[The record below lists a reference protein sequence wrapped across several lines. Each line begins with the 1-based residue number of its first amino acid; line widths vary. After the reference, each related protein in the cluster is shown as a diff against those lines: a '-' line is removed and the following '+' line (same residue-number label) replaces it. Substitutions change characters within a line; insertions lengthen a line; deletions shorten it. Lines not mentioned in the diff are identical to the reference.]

1 MRILATIVSSI
12 FTSTLL
18 LGCIEDQSSTSIKL
32 PNVHVQ
38 TLSESHQYRV
48 KREYVGM
55 ILSRDNANL
64 GFEFAGKINQVSVN
78 VGDQVLQGQRLAS
91 LNNQLLVNELEQ
103 FQARLD
109 QVNAQL
115 ALVKNNLKRQERLK
129 TKGFSAD
136 AEIDSLKSQRDNLL
150 ASRQEL
156 NVSIEA
162 NQLRQDK
169 SILYAPYA
177 GQISQKFVSIGDVVG
192 AGNPVL
198 TLLSSGNK
206 EAKFGV
212 PISAFDALKSQT
224 QQQIRVGEKI
234 YTGQLMNATSSVD
247 FDTRTA
253 ALRYEL
259 GDLQNV
265 HLGESAYLIQE
276 TETETKG
283 FWVPLSSI
291 TDGLRGT
298 WNVFVVV
305 NNAGKALVERRAIT
319 ILHST
324 KNMAYVTGSLH
335 DQDQLIVDGVHRI
348 VAGQA
353 VTTVEKS
360 S

>member
-1 MRILATIVSSI
+1 MRTTLAISSL
-12 FTSTLL
+12 FAATFL
-18 LGCIEDQSSTSIKL
+18 LGCGADKSLPTSTQ

-38 TLSESHQYRV
+38 TLAETNHYKV
-48 KREYVGM
+48 TREYVGM

-64 GFEFAGKINQVSVN
+64 GFEFSGKINHVSVN
-78 VGDQVLQGQRLAS
+78 VGDQVIQGQKLAS
-91 LNNQLLVNELEQ
+91 LNNQLLGNESEQ

-109 QVNAQL
+109 QINAQL

-129 TKGFSAD
+129 TKGFSAE

-156 NVSIEA
+156 NIAIEA
-162 NQLRQDK
+162 NALRQEK
-169 SILYAPYA
+169 SILHAPYA
-177 GQISQKFVSIGDVVG
+177 GQISKKFVSVGDVVN
-192 AGNPVL
+192 AGSPVL

-212 PISAFDALKSQT
+212 PISAFDALKNQT
-224 QQQIRVGEKI
+224 QQQIRVGDKI
-234 YTGQLMNATSSVD
+234 YTGQLLNATSSVD
-247 FDTRTA
+247 FATRTA

-259 GDLQNV
+259 GDLHHV
-265 HLGESAYLIQE
+265 HPGETAYLLQE
-276 TETETKG
+276 TEIQKNG
-283 FWVPLSSI
+283 FWVPLTSI

-305 NNAGKALVERRAIT
+305 DKNGQSLVERRAIT

-324 KNMAYVTGSLH
+324 KNAAFVSGSLR
-335 DQDQLIVDGVHRI
+335 DQDKLIVDGVHRI
-348 VAGQA
+348 VSGQA
-353 VTTVEKS
+353 VSTMEKS